1 MNKQTNNVSQF
12 HSKEQIQEQAC
23 LWISRMD
30 RGLSPNEQQDLV
42 TWCNQNT
49 SHHSTLLEMAAY
61 WDDISVL
68 NELSGLFPL
77 EKNNQPRNKFAA
89 FALAASV
96 ALVSLLGANT
106 LMSKSFLPFLPSLNE
121 HTLTQTQTLSSPI
134 GKQSTFTM
142 NDGTH
147 IQLNTNSVVEVAY
160 TASYRQLT
168 LVKGEAR
175 FDVAKDKSRP
185 FTVTSGEKSFTA
197 LGTIFNV
204 QKDGDHEMEL
214 MVTEGRVLI
223 TKASAAIEIIK
234 QTLLT
239 SNEHTSAKD
248 LPGILVTSGEKAV
261 IEQHIATPVQKV
273 SLDQVQRD
281 LAWQQGMLV
290 FDGELLSKAL
300 VEISRYTSSHFEI
313 VDPQI
318 ANVKVSGY
326 FKANDVDGL
335 LASLNSNFNI
345 SFSKRADNTILLA
358 LAE

>member
-1 MNKQTNNVSQF
+1 MHKISQF
-12 HSKEQIQEQAC
+12 HTKEQIQEQAC

-30 RGLSPNEQQDLV
+30 RGLSQTEQRELV
-42 TWCNQNT
+42 IWCNQKT
-49 SHHSTLLEMAAY
+49 THHSTLLEMASY

-77 EKNNQPRNKFAA
+77 EKVKTSNNKFAA
-89 FALAASV
+89 IALAASV
-96 ALVSLLGANT
+96 AIISLLSTNA
-106 LMSKSFLPFLPSLNE
+106 LIDKSFLPFMPSLHE
-121 HTLTQTQTLSSPI
+121 QDLTQIKTLITPI
-134 GKQSTFTM
+134 GEQNSFTM
-142 NDGTH
+142 SDGTV
-147 IQLNTNSVVEVAY
+147 IQLNTNSIVEVAY
-160 TASYRQLT
+160 TPLFRQLT
-168 LVKGEAR
+168 LVQGEAR

-204 QKDGDHEMEL
+204 QKSDNNEMEL

-223 TKASAAIEIIK
+223 TKANETLDVIK

-239 SNEHTSAKD
+239 TNENTKKSE
-248 LPGILVTSGEKAV
+248 LPGVLVTSGEKAIIAKNTDTP
-261 IEQHIATPVQKV
+261 IERI

-281 LAWQQGMLV
+281 LAWQQGMLI
-290 FDGELLSKAL
+290 FNGEPLSKAL
-300 VEISRYTSSHFEI
+300 VEISRYTASHFKI
-313 VDPQI
+313 LDPKI
-318 ANVKVSGY
+318 ANVKVAGY

-345 SFSKRADNTILLA
+345 SYTKSADNTISLA

>member
-1 MNKQTNNVSQF
+1 MNKQTNNITQF

-30 RGLSPNEQQDLV
+30 RGLSPNEQRELV
-42 TWCNQNT
+42 IWCNQNT
-49 SHHSTLLEMAAY
+49 SHHSTLFEMAAY
-61 WDDISVL
+61 WDDLSVL

-77 EKNNQPRNKFAA
+77 EKSNKPSNKFAA
-89 FALAASV
+89 IALAASI
-96 ALVSLLGANT
+96 ALVSLLGVNAFMNE
-106 LMSKSFLPFLPSLNE
+106 SFLPFLPSLHE
-121 HTLTQTQTLSSPI
+121 QTLTQTQTLSSPI
-134 GKQSTFTM
+134 GEQSTFTM
-142 NDGTH
+142 SDGTH

-160 TASYRQLT
+160 SVSYRQLT
-168 LVKGEAR
+168 LVRGEAR
-175 FDVAKDKSRP
+175 FDVAKDKARP

-223 TKASAAIEIIK
+223 TKASEAIEIIK

-239 SNEHTSAKD
+239 SNESTTAKD

-261 IEQHIATPVQKV
+261 IEQYTATPVQKI

-290 FDGELLSKAL
+290 FNGELLSNAL
-300 VEISRYTSSHFEI
+300 IEVSRYTSSQFEI